1 MKRHG
6 RQKLC
11 GGLTVFRG
19 HAGDGRDERAGTSGE
34 DVPAA
39 RRIINKE
46 GITMQIKSRMLLVI
60 VILCLAVGFLAA
72 PGLAAQDV
80 SKEAALPRA
89 FQGVSLGMPLS
100 DFVAVVPD
108 AKRVSLA
115 RQDQS
120 ERTVMVPSKDRALQR
135 VEYRFYKDRLREVTI
150 HYNPGEV
157 PGGYRRL
164 IERLRESYGKPIE
177 ENLEDY
183 ATDPKILS
191 LKKTIWKDSTT
202 MATLAEFQTVID
214 DRGKL
219 SLTLTDLELHQAFE
233 QDQEQRRRERELRI
247 PIPLPQPPIQER
259 QAAAPHPAHV
269 AHGHVR
275 G

>member
-1 MKRHG
+1 MS
-6 RQKLC
+6 
-11 GGLTVFRG
+11 GLIIPRG
-19 HAGDGRDERAGTSGE
+19 CTSDGRDERAGTSDE

-46 GITMQIKSRMLLVI
+46 EITMQIKSRMLLVI
-60 VILCLAVGFLAA
+60 VLLCLAVGFLAV
-72 PGLAAQDV
+72 PGIAAQDV

-120 ERTVMVPSKDRALQR
+120 ERTVMVPSKDRYLQR
-135 VEYRFYKDRLREVTI
+135 VECRFYKDRLREVII

-177 ENLEDY
+177 ENLGGY
-183 ATDPKILS
+183 VADPKILT
-191 LKKTIWKDSTT
+191 LKKTIWKDSAT
-202 MATLAEFQTVID
+202 MATLAEVHTIIE

-219 SLTLTDLELHQAFE
+219 SLTLTDLELQQAFE
-233 QDQEQRRRERELRI
+233 QDQEQRRRERELGI

-259 QAAAPHPAHV
+259 QAAGPHPAHA